1 MGDAEVRVDGLPIVA
16 WLVDVTRRGA
26 RVLDAADVTIEA
38 HRRTFILGANGAGK
52 STLLRVL
59 HGLVAPDRGAVT
71 WGGRSTPPAS
81 QAMVFQRPVLLRRSA
96 AANVRH
102 ALRLAAVRGFEAQRR
117 IDDALMCVGLT
128 ALADRPARVLSGGEQ
143 QRLALARAWAL
154 APDVLFLDEPTASLD
169 PAATRA
175 VEAIV
180 GDFHALGTTIVM
192 TTHNLAQAR
201 RLADNVVFLDAG
213 RVTEQSAA
221 EEFFLMPRSAEA
233 RAFLEGERL

>member
-1 MGDAEVRVDGLPIVA
+1 MGDAESLVDGFPIVA
-16 WLVDVTRRGA
+16 SMLDVVRRGA
-26 RVLDAADVTIEA
+26 RVLEAVDVTIEA
-38 HRRTFILGANGAGK
+38 RRRTFLLGANGAGK

-59 HGLVAPDRGAVT
+59 HGLIGPDRGAVT
-71 WGGRSTPPAS
+71 WGGEATPPPS

-96 AANVRH
+96 AGNVRH
-102 ALRLAAVRGFEAQRR
+102 ALRLAGVRGAAARNR
-117 IDDALMCVGLT
+117 IDDALACVGLG

-180 GDFHALGTTIVM
+180 DDFHALGTTIVM
-192 TTHNLAQAR
+192 ATHNLAQAK
-201 RLADNVVFLDAG
+201 RLADSVVFLDAG
-213 RVTEQSAA
+213 RVTEHSAA
-221 EEFFLMPRSAEA
+221 ADFFGAPRSVEA